1 MGLSNLKRKAVNG
14 FFWSMLESIL
24 SQGQGMIFGIFLARM
39 LSPGEFGLVGMI
51 TIFISIAQ
59 VFVDSGLSQA
69 LIGKQNCTRL
79 DYSTIFWANIFIGVL
94 AYLIIW
100 FCAPFIAGFY
110 QKPELILLTKFAS
123 IAILIGSLTLI
134 QQTILI
140 KEIDFKTITKIST
153 ISTFVSGV
161 VSLLLAYNGFGVWS
175 LVWRTLVNQALRSFM
190 MWRQSHWLP
199 QWVFSKK
206 LFFEHFSFGSNILLI
221 SIIAVIYK
229 SIYNFII
236 GKNYSETVLGYYT
249 NADQYSSI
257 PSINLTNITA
267 KVSFPVLS
275 EMQHDNESLRVSIR
289 KLIKT
294 IMYVSF
300 IIMFGLAAIA
310 HPLFYVLFGEKWL
323 PAVPIFQALCC
334 AYAITPMHAINHS
347 IFKVKGRPDLF
358 LKTELIKYILFTPL
372 LILGV
377 YFGLTILVIGI
388 VVFNWLGYLIN
399 SFYSEQLINYS
410 GLAQWL
416 DFFPIMLLSGIPAFL
431 IWGLGVIF
439 PVDPLTALGIQI
451 LAYFAIILGISVLF
465 RIPAFYEITA
475 ILKNKFTFINIVKT
489 FKPQDNE
496 F

>member
-1 MGLSNLKRKAVNG
+1 
-14 FFWSMLESIL
+14 
-24 SQGQGMIFGIFLARM
+24 
-39 LSPGEFGLVGMI
+39 
-51 TIFISIAQ
+51 
-59 VFVDSGLSQA
+59 
-69 LIGKQNCTRL
+69 
-79 DYSTIFWANIFIGVL
+79 
-94 AYLIIW
+94 
-100 FCAPFIAGFY
+100 
-110 QKPELILLTKFAS
+110 
-123 IAILIGSLTLI
+123 
-134 QQTILI
+134 
-140 KEIDFKTITKIST
+140 
-153 ISTFVSGV
+153 
-161 VSLLLAYNGFGVWS
+161 
-175 LVWRTLVNQALRSFM
+175 
-190 MWRQSHWLP
+190 
-199 QWVFSKK
+199 
-206 LFFEHFSFGSNILLI
+206 
-221 SIIAVIYK
+221 
-229 SIYNFII
+229 
-236 GKNYSETVLGYYT
+236 
-249 NADQYSSI
+249 
-257 PSINLTNITA
+257 
-267 KVSFPVLS
+267 
-275 EMQHDNESLRVSIR
+275 
-289 KLIKT
+289 
-294 IMYVSF
+294 
-300 IIMFGLAAIA
+300 MFGLAAIA